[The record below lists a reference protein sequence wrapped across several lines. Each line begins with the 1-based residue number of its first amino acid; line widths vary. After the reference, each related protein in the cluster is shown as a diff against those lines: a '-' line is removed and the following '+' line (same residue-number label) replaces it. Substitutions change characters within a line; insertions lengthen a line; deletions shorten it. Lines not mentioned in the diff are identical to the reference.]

1 MKGLAAIACIAVL
14 SLTADAQRNTTTLKP
29 SAAHSRATTTEAGSL
44 PAGTI
49 IRMKLETG
57 VSTAVNKVGDSFAG
71 RVTED
76 VNFSGTTVIPV
87 GSSIS
92 GTVTKVDE
100 KRRYRGRPTLELRPE
115 VVTLP
120 NGDKYN
126 IVATLSATD
135 PETGTHVN
143 DEGRIVGSG
152 IDRTDKMQMIGG
164 GAGGAAFGGIVARS
178 GKGAVVGAIL
188 GGGAAVGYWLSKKKS
203 ASIEAG
209 SEIVME
215 LNRTLSLS
223 AVGD

>member
-1 MKGLAAIACIAVL
+1 MKILTSVLCTSLVL
-14 SLTADAQRNTTTLKP
+14 SPLQAQTTSTKRHHNPQLTAP
-29 SAAHSRATTTEAGSL
+29 SGQPGVL
-44 PAGTI
+44 PPGTA

-57 VSTAVNKVGDSFAG
+57 VSTAVNKVGDQFAG

-76 VNFSGTTVIPV
+76 VNFNGNTIIPV

-100 KRRYRGRPTLELRPE
+100 KRRYRGRPVLELRPE

-126 IVATLSATD
+126 IVAVITETD
-135 PETGTHVN
+135 KETGTRV
-143 DEGRIVGSG
+143 DSEGKIKGSG
-152 IDRTDKMQMIGG
+152 IDRTDKIQMAAGTAG
-164 GAGGAAFGGIVARS
+164 GAGFGALVAHS
-178 GKGAVVGAIL
+178 GKGALIGAL
-188 GGGAAVGYWLSKKKS
+188 VGGGAAVGYWLSKRKS

-209 SEIVME
+209 SEIMME
-215 LNRTLSLS
+215 LSRPMTLN

>member
-1 MKGLAAIACIAVL
+1 MKFLASVL
-14 SLTADAQRNTTTLKP
+14 CASLVVSPLSAQTTTSKKHHNPQLTTP
-29 SAAHSRATTTEAGSL
+29 SSVPGVL
-44 PAGTI
+44 PPGTS

-57 VSTAVNKVGDSFAG
+57 VSTAVNKVGDQFAG

-76 VNFSGTTVIPV
+76 VNFNGVTVIPV

-100 KRRYRGRPTLELRPE
+100 KRRYRGRPVLELRPE

-126 IVATLSATD
+126 LIAVLTATD
-135 PETGTHVN
+135 KETGTHV
-143 DEGRIVGSG
+143 DSEGKIKGSG
-152 IDRTDKMQMIGG
+152 IDRTDKIQMAAGTAG
-164 GAGGAAFGGIVARS
+164 GAGFGALVAHS
-178 GKGAVVGAIL
+178 GKGALIGAMV
-188 GGGAAVGYWLSKKKS
+188 GGGAAVGYWLSKRKS

-209 SEIVME
+209 SEIMME
-215 LNRTLSLS
+215 LSRPMTLN